1 VDCIIGTSLFFSFIK
16 LRALQGQKRAL
27 LALQKRSEQ
36 RLIEQQELT
45 SKKNTNLKQTNEEND
60 LLSDINNLR
69 NRYEKN
75 FFFPSNQFIK
85 NI

>member
-1 VDCIIGTSLFFSFIK
+1 MDCIIGTSLFFSFIK

-36 RLIEQQELT
+36 RLIEQQQQQQQQLIN
-45 SKKNTNLKQTNEEND
+45 KKTTNQKEDLSEND

-69 NRYEKN
+69 DRYIDKN
-75 FFFPSNQFIK
+75 HLIK
-85 NI
+85 